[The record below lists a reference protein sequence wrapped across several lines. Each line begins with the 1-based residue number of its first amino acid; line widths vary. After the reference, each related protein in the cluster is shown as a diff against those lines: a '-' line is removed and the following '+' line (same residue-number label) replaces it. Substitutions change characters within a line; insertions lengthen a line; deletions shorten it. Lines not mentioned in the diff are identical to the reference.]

1 MTLEEYILEKWKKAK
16 TEEEK
21 LEVIK
26 RYLILKPLSNSQ
38 VSFKLKSNIRK
49 A

>member
-16 TEEEK
+16 TEKEK
-21 LEVIK
+21 TEVIQL
-26 RYLILKPLSNSQ
+26 YLMAKPLSDAQ
-38 VSFKLKSNIRK
+38 VLLKLKSNIRK

>member
-21 LEVIK
+21 LNAIKLYLMAKPFLDSEV
-26 RYLILKPLSNSQ
+26 LLKLQ
-38 VSFKLKSNIRK
+38 SNIRK